1 MIVKVFF
8 FLTYEMKP
16 LLQSSYC
23 VQSPVSTVEPI
34 SSWEEDRKFVL
45 RAWCLVFIILATAM
59 LLSVL
64 DGRMAYLHG
73 AYTGYVGFWTNC
85 KKHTCAN
92 LRQVTVLIHMSMGF
106 MILAVILALVLLL
119 AMGFSFRPALRRL
132 NKTDLVFSTLSSFT
146 VYVCVPAR
154 GHTSHAGWERMSL
167 ARFSFWRSL
176 SPCPASCPS
185 LAPSQCRAPD
195 SPQPDALYS
204 QLRDAPTEA
213 TGILSYLNYMGMW
226 GKGTSSMERRMSYR
240 RWASLQNTRKSIS
253 EQPSSDAGS
262 KHVEDLSV

>member
-1 MIVKVFF
+1 
-8 FLTYEMKP
+8 MKP

-23 VQSPVSTVEPI
+23 VQSPMSTVEPI

-85 KKHTCAN
+85 KKHTCAD

-146 VYVCVPAR
+146 ANCEMLKPRPQVSYLV
-154 GHTSHAGWERMSL
+154 TTY
-167 ARFSFWRSL
+167 L
-176 SPCPASCPS
+176 SWGAS
-185 LAPSQCRAPD
+185 
-195 SPQPDALYS
+195 ALM
-204 QLRDAPTEA
+204 LWA
-213 TGILSYLNYMGMW
+213 GILSYLNYMGMW
-226 GKGTSSMERRMSYR
+226 GKGTSSTERRMSYR

-253 EQPSSDAGS
+253 EQLSSDAGS
-262 KHVEDLSV
+262 KHAEDLSV

>member
-1 MIVKVFF
+1 MRGGRRLWPGLVTWSFED
-8 FLTYEMKP
+8 LTWDP
-16 LLQSSYC
+16 GHLVGC
-23 VQSPVSTVEPI
+23 VEPI

-85 KKHTCAN
+85 KKHTCAD

-146 VYVCVPAR
+146 
-154 GHTSHAGWERMSL
+154 
-167 ARFSFWRSL
+167 
-176 SPCPASCPS
+176 
-185 LAPSQCRAPD
+185 
-195 SPQPDALYS
+195 
-204 QLRDAPTEA
+204 
-213 TGILSYLNYMGMW
+213 GILSYLNYMGMW
-226 GKGTSSMERRMSYR
+226 GKGTSSTERRMSYR

-253 EQPSSDAGS
+253 EQLSSDAGS
-262 KHVEDLSV
+262 KHAEDLSV

>member
-1 MIVKVFF
+1 
-8 FLTYEMKP
+8 MKP

-23 VQSPVSTVEPI
+23 VQSPMSTVEPI

-85 KKHTCAN
+85 KKHTCAD

-146 VYVCVPAR
+146 GLWVPVQPR
-154 GHTSHAGWERMSL
+154 VHLWPHLSAGLLILLSL
-167 ARFSFWRSL
+167 TLFIANCEMLKPR
-176 SPCPASCPS
+176 
-185 LAPSQCRAPD
+185 
-195 SPQPDALYS
+195 PQES
-204 QLRDAPTEA
+204 
-213 TGILSYLNYMGMW
+213 
-226 GKGTSSMERRMSYR
+226 
-240 RWASLQNTRKSIS
+240 
-253 EQPSSDAGS
+253 
-262 KHVEDLSV
+262 

>member
-1 MIVKVFF
+1 MD
-8 FLTYEMKP
+8 
-16 LLQSSYC
+16 SC
-23 VQSPVSTVEPI
+23 STLAALEPI

-85 KKHTCAN
+85 KKHTCAD

-146 VYVCVPAR
+146 GLWVPVQPR
-154 GHTSHAGWERMSL
+154 VHLWPHLSAGLLILLSL
-167 ARFSFWRSL
+167 TLFIANCEMLKPRPQVSYLVTTYL
-176 SPCPASCPS
+176 SWGAS
-185 LAPSQCRAPD
+185 
-195 SPQPDALYS
+195 ALM
-204 QLRDAPTEA
+204 LWA
-213 TGILSYLNYMGMW
+213 GILSYLNYMGMW
-226 GKGTSSMERRMSYR
+226 GKGTSSTERRMSYR

-253 EQPSSDAGS
+253 EQLSSDAGS
-262 KHVEDLSV
+262 KHAEDLSV

>member
-1 MIVKVFF
+1 
-8 FLTYEMKP
+8 MKP

-23 VQSPVSTVEPI
+23 VQSPMSTVEPI

-85 KKHTCAN
+85 KKHTCAD

-146 VYVCVPAR
+146 GLWVPVQPR
-154 GHTSHAGWERMSL
+154 VHLWPHLSAGLLILLSL
-167 ARFSFWRSL
+167 TLFIANCEMLKPRPQVSYLVTTYL
-176 SPCPASCPS
+176 SWGAS
-185 LAPSQCRAPD
+185 
-195 SPQPDALYS
+195 ALM
-204 QLRDAPTEA
+204 LWA
-213 TGILSYLNYMGMW
+213 GILSYLNYMGMW
-226 GKGTSSMERRMSYR
+226 GKGTSSTERRMSYR

-253 EQPSSDAGS
+253 EQLSSDAGS
-262 KHVEDLSV
+262 KHAEDLSV

>member
-1 MIVKVFF
+1 
-8 FLTYEMKP
+8 MKS

-23 VQSPVSTVEPI
+23 VQSPMSTVEPI

-85 KKHTCAN
+85 KKHTCAD

-146 VYVCVPAR
+146 
-154 GHTSHAGWERMSL
+154 
-167 ARFSFWRSL
+167 
-176 SPCPASCPS
+176 ASCPS

-204 QLRDAPTEA
+204 QLRDAQTEA

-226 GKGTSSMERRMSYR
+226 GKGTSSTERRMSYR

-253 EQPSSDAGS
+253 EQLSSDAGS
-262 KHVEDLSV
+262 KHAEDLSV

>member
-1 MIVKVFF
+1 
-8 FLTYEMKP
+8 
-16 LLQSSYC
+16 
-23 VQSPVSTVEPI
+23 
-34 SSWEEDRKFVL
+34 
-45 RAWCLVFIILATAM
+45 M

-85 KKHTCAN
+85 KKHTCAD

-146 VYVCVPAR
+146 GLWVPVQPR
-154 GHTSHAGWERMSL
+154 VHLWPHLSAGLLILLSL
-167 ARFSFWRSL
+167 TLFIANCEMLKPRPQVSYLVTTYL
-176 SPCPASCPS
+176 SWGAS
-185 LAPSQCRAPD
+185 
-195 SPQPDALYS
+195 ALM
-204 QLRDAPTEA
+204 LWA
-213 TGILSYLNYMGMW
+213 GILSYLNYMGMW
-226 GKGTSSMERRMSYR
+226 GKGTSSTERRMSYR

-253 EQPSSDAGS
+253 EQLSSDAGS
-262 KHVEDLSV
+262 KHAEDLSV

>member
-1 MIVKVFF
+1 
-8 FLTYEMKP
+8 MKP

-23 VQSPVSTVEPI
+23 VQSPMSTVEPI

-85 KKHTCAN
+85 KKHTCAD

-146 VYVCVPAR
+146 
-154 GHTSHAGWERMSL
+154 
-167 ARFSFWRSL
+167 
-176 SPCPASCPS
+176 ASCPS

-204 QLRDAPTEA
+204 QLRDAQTEA

-226 GKGTSSMERRMSYR
+226 GKGTSSTERRMSYR

-253 EQPSSDAGS
+253 EQLSSDAGS
-262 KHVEDLSV
+262 KHAEDLSV

>member
-1 MIVKVFF
+1 
-8 FLTYEMKP
+8 MKP

-23 VQSPVSTVEPI
+23 VQSPMSTVEPI

-85 KKHTCAN
+85 KKHTCAD

-146 VYVCVPAR
+146 
-154 GHTSHAGWERMSL
+154 GLLILLSL
-167 ARFSFWRSL
+167 TLFIANCEMLKPRPQVSYLVTTYL
-176 SPCPASCPS
+176 SWGAS
-185 LAPSQCRAPD
+185 
-195 SPQPDALYS
+195 ALM
-204 QLRDAPTEA
+204 LWA
-213 TGILSYLNYMGMW
+213 GILSYLNYMGMW
-226 GKGTSSMERRMSYR
+226 GKGTSSTERRMSYR

-253 EQPSSDAGS
+253 EQLSSDAGS
-262 KHVEDLSV
+262 KHAEDLSV

>member
-1 MIVKVFF
+1 
-8 FLTYEMKP
+8 MKS

-23 VQSPVSTVEPI
+23 VQSPMSTVEPI

-85 KKHTCAN
+85 KKHTCAD

-146 VYVCVPAR
+146 
-154 GHTSHAGWERMSL
+154 
-167 ARFSFWRSL
+167 
-176 SPCPASCPS
+176 ASCPS

-204 QLRDAPTEA
+204 QLRDAQTEA
-213 TGILSYLNYMGMW
+213 TGILPGDHLPELGCQRLDAVGRNPELLKLHGHV
-226 GKGTSSMERRMSYR
+226 GQRDVLHGTADELPPVGLAAEHPEVHIRTAVVGRRLQARRGPVRLRACPPPPPPTSSLVQ
-240 RWASLQNTRKSIS
+240 AS
-253 EQPSSDAGS
+253 
-262 KHVEDLSV
+262 